1 MLSTFAG
8 LKCSFF
14 TTQPAAACAPCVDIP
29 HTATEA
35 KGSRMSSSVPAL
47 QEASGGPEV
56 FHSVLAAKLKTTAAE
71 ALPNTTTSKQ
81 KNLQIV
87 S

>member
-1 MLSTFAG
+1 MFVLSTFAG

-14 TTQPAAACAPCVDIP
+14 TTQPALCVDIP
-29 HTATEA
+29 RRISTEA

-56 FHSVLAAKLKTTAAE
+56 FQRVLAAKLNTATAE
-71 ALPNTTTSKQ
+71 ALPNTTTSQ
-81 KNLQIV
+81 QNNLQIF